1 LLGVLRFGGEDQ
13 RRLPSTKSR
22 TPDYAAALDD
32 AVWVAGSRQT
42 LSRKH
47 ANAAS
52 LGTLPECG
60 CVAETSRSSF
70 AISGALE

>member
-1 LLGVLRFGGEDQ
+1 
-13 RRLPSTKSR
+13 
-22 TPDYAAALDD
+22 
-32 AVWVAGSRQT
+32 

-52 LGTLPECG
+52 LGTPPERG

-70 AISGALE
+70 ATSGVWE